1 MEALKLYTINQTQRN
16 YSLGVANGLFY
27 ITAETVMDPTLVIVA
42 FLSYLTDSPLLLGLV
57 LPIRDGAWSLPQLWI
72 SGYLQSIPNKLNFY
86 RKISYLRIATWVIIA
101 LTINFIQ
108 EPNLLLI
115 FFFTAFIIS
124 SFASGLAGLPYLE
137 VVGKTIPAERR
148 GEFFAWR
155 FGLGGVGSIGASIF
169 VRWILDPAGP
179 ISFPYNYG
187 ILSVIFLILASLSVT
202 AFGMISEPG
211 GAVVQPQKPFRAQ
224 LTRSMQV
231 LRENRVFRLFLSQ
244 QSLLMLAGAATP
256 FFAVYVQQQ
265 LGGSPAMIGVYLA
278 ILTSS
283 NLLSNVV
290 FGHMSRRR
298 GNQIVMF
305 AAVLAGGLM
314 SILVLLLTLLARPLA
329 LSANAATIWLIPVFM
344 LVGIRGSGLGV
355 ATNSLLLEIAPEEE
369 RSLYLGFTNS
379 LLGVVLLLTG
389 LSGVVIALFG
399 LQALVLITLAA
410 HAIAMALSLLIRKPE
425 RAAVF
430 Q

>member
-1 MEALKLYTINQTQRN
+1 MEALKFSMTNQTQRN
-16 YSLGVANGLFY
+16 YRLGVANGLCY

-124 SFASGLAGLPYLE
+124 SFTSGLAGLPYLE
-137 VVGKTIPAERR
+137 VVGKTIPNERR

-179 ISFPYNYG
+179 VSFPYNYG

-202 AFGMISEPG
+202 AFGMIKEPG
-211 GAVVQPQKPFRAQ
+211 GAVVQPQKPLRAQ

-231 LRENRVFRLFLSQ
+231 LQENRIFRLFLGQ

-256 FFAVYVQQQ
+256 FFAVYVQQR

-283 NLLSNVV
+283 NLLANVV
-290 FGHMSRRR
+290 FGRMSRKR

-305 AAVLAGGLM
+305 IAVLAGGVM
-314 SILVLLLTLLARPLA
+314 SILVLLLTLLAQPLA

-355 ATNSLLLEIAPEEE
+355 AANSLLLEIAPEEE
-369 RSLYLGFTNS
+369 RSLYLGFSNS
-379 LLGVVLLLTG
+379 LLGIVLLFTG

-410 HAIAMALSLLIRKPE
+410 HGIAMALSLLIRRPE
-425 RAAVF
+425 KAAAF
-430 Q
+430 L